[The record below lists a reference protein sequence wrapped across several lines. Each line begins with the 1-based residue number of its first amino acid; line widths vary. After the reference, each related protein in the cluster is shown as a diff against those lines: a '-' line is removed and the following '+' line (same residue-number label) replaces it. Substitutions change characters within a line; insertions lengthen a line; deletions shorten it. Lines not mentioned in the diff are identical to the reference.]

1 MENIFS
7 ILPFFFIVKL
17 SQTRECF
24 LLTINSFIK
33 QTHTKER
40 EKIYRMINCWVHSFI
55 VLNLRKSFGH
65 GFQLTQLVKS
75 LMIV

>member
-1 MENIFS
+1 MRWFIF
-7 ILPFFFIVKL
+7 IF
-17 SQTRECF
+17 E
-24 LLTINSFIK
+24 K

-55 VLNLRKSFGH
+55 VLNLRKIFGH

-75 LMIV
+75 LMVV